1 MIIKFKTQT
10 DSSNIHSYEINME
23 EDNNIDMNSLYINVI
38 RNEMI
43 KYFNETIFIDYEDKQ
58 NTIEYFFPELYTEN
72 IDCYDLNKVIFK
84 YLKSGFNFSLTNI

>member
-10 DSSNIHSYEINME
+10 DSSNIHSYEINIE

-58 NTIEYFFPELYTEN
+58 NTIEYFFHELYTEN
-72 IDCYDLNKVIFK
+72 IDCYDFNKVSFK
-84 YLKSGFNFSLTNI
+84 YLKSGFNFSLNNI

>member
-10 DSSNIHSYEINME
+10 DSSNIHSYEINIE

-58 NTIEYFFPELYTEN
+58 NTIEYFFLNSILKILTAMILIKLVLN
-72 IDCYDLNKVIFK
+72 ILNLVLIFR
-84 YLKSGFNFSLTNI
+84 